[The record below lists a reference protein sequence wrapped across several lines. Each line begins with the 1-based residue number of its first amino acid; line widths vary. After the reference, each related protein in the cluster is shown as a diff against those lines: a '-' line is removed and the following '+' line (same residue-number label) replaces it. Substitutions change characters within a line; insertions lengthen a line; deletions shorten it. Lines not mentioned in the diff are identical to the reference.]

1 MKNKIAGKE
10 FKKTEKIFVIIN
22 VNEEKKAKKNKCNIG
37 EFIKSKKGQSYDRPF
52 YLLTH

>member
-1 MKNKIAGKE
+1 MAGKE
-10 FKKTEKIFVIIN
+10 FKKQKKIIVIIN
-22 VNEEKKAKKNKCNIG
+22 AEEEKKAKKNKCNIG